1 MELPEDSHLLTCC
14 GSGTPGH
21 SHQMPPWPV
30 CSVPRDAQ
38 RLVPAARLRAHK
50 PLQSE
55 FKKNQPR
62 PHLWVFKPAKA
73 AFLHSPLPA
82 IWSFCAPLACA
93 LCGCART
100 CPCAARA
107 LHFPIVSWR
116 RESSYLWSA
125 ELRESHSRVVR
136 SKAISNA
143 AKTCIINSSV
153 SKSLRDWVT
162 VFFFAPSDY
171 AAGWVTAVMIEELE
185 SLCLSSFVWPKIHFT
200 GHLCSI
206 SSKSL

>member
-1 MELPEDSHLLTCC
+1 MLWIRDSVALTPDATVTRLLRPQGC
-14 GSGTPGH
+14 
-21 SHQMPPWPV
+21 
-30 CSVPRDAQ
+30 
-38 RLVPAARLRAHK
+38 AATGA
-50 PLQSE
+50 SS
-55 FKKNQPR
+55 
-62 PHLWVFKPAKA
+62 A
-73 AFLHSPLPA
+73 ASRSQAPA
-82 IWSFCAPLACA
+82 IWDQEKSTSSTPLSLQTCQSCFSPQSFARGLIISAPLACA

-107 LHFPIVSWR
+107 LHFPIMSWR

-136 SKAISNA
+136 FKAISNA

-171 AAGWVTAVMIEELE
+171 AVGWVTAVMIEELE
-185 SLCLSSFVWPKIHFT
+185 SLCLSSFVWPKIYFT